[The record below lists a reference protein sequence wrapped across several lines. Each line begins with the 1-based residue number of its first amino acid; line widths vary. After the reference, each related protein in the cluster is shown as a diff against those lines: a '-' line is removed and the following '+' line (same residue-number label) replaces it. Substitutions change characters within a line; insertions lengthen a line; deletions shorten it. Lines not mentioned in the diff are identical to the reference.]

1 MSGATGDAAPSTLS
15 RRELLGG
22 IGLLAT
28 AGEAFA
34 SAVARAAAEAAGPA
48 GAADAAAMARLER
61 FVRLRSAPG
70 HAPVMWVA
78 DGLLLAKPAGGAAR
92 PLLRNTTLSFTQVA
106 PRGVGSY
113 DFRLEEVG
121 YFRALDD
128 DAILESWTN
137 PVTGLRI
144 APRHYRTP
152 EALQLAATG
161 PSIAPP
167 PPGLEVRGSLRVLA
181 ELGDTLTLAE
191 DLYVRIPATP
201 ARVAA
206 GGEPARAARAERFL
220 ASLGTYTGRAAAL
233 DAPTDAWVD
242 CSFHYSTL
250 NSFADWLGFGA
261 LDGAQSLRLAGIK
274 RPHADIAA
282 IPAWLRARVQREHP
296 GFLELPQRWLGD
308 GWLGGSKPVTAGMP
322 AR

>member
-1 MSGATGDAAPSTLS
+1 MTGLARDVAAPTLS

-28 AGEAFA
+28 VGEGLA
-34 SAVARAAAEAAGPA
+34 SGVARAAAEAARPA
-48 GAADAAAMARLER
+48 GTADAAALARLER
-61 FVRLRSAPG
+61 FVKLRSAPG
-70 HAPVMWVA
+70 HAPVMWIA
-78 DGLLLAKPAGGAAR
+78 DGLLLAKPAGGAGR

-106 PRGVGSY
+106 PRGAGEY

-121 YFRALDD
+121 YFRALDED
-128 DAILESWTN
+128 VILESWTN
-137 PVTGLRI
+137 PVTGARI

-152 EALQLAATG
+152 EALRLAPAG
-161 PSIAPP
+161 PAIAPP
-167 PPGLEVRGSLRVLA
+167 PPGLEVRGSLQVLA
-181 ELGDTLTLAE
+181 ELGETLTLAE
-191 DLYVRIPATP
+191 DLYVRVPATP
-201 ARVAA
+201 ARAA
-206 GGEPARAARAERFL
+206 AAGEPARAARAERFL

-233 DAPTDAWVD
+233 AAPGDAWVD

-274 RPHADIAA
+274 RPHAALDA

-308 GWLGGSKPVTAGMP
+308 GWLDGSMPGTAGRP